1 MLKIKNIKEHLISVV
16 VVLSLTFLVN
26 YYIAYAEK
34 RKKVEYLKKLNKE
47 QNEEL
52 KIYLDG
58 YKDALNN
65 STNKVLIKQ
74 RKSSLKNAY
83 EVIVAD
89 SEVKVNEELKKEVLS
104 YFDTPLVA
112 DKEIKKIYDLLHN
125 LKDKK

>member
-26 YYIAYAEK
+26 YYMAYTAK
-34 RKKVEYLKKLNKE
+34 RENIEYLKKLNKE